1 MVGCNSY
8 SGISGSGLGCMIR
21 PTFLWQH
28 CPQINLTPVGI
39 PLVFFSDCLDPASP
53 RAMEWSSEGML
64 EQSADIRP
72 SRTNSPGRQD
82 EPTLTEA
89 ALALV
94 NDNAKGGAAVVA
106 PVHEEP
112 PKVEPPTPTEDIAE
126 LQNILNELYAG
137 PLQPEA
143 QGSVKPPID
152 ISSLL
157 TTPAGSRKKF
167 VQYNAE
173 AEQVRA
179 TVSRSNPCGLESRNL
194 VEVFYVCHIF
204 ACSNPI

>member
-1 MVGCNSY
+1 
-8 SGISGSGLGCMIR
+8 
-21 PTFLWQH
+21 
-28 CPQINLTPVGI
+28 
-39 PLVFFSDCLDPASP
+39 
-53 RAMEWSSEGML
+53 MEWSSEGML

-94 NDNAKGGAAVVA
+94 NDDAKGGVALVA

-112 PKVEPPTPTEDIAE
+112 PKVEPPTEDLAE
-126 LQNILNELYAG
+126 LQSYLDEYLGDG

-143 QGSVKPPID
+143 QGSIKPPID
-152 ISSLL
+152 IPSSL

-173 AEQVRA
+173 AEQVRPS
-179 TVSRSNPCGLESRNL
+179 TYGSNPSVASSHET
-194 VEVFYVCHIF
+194 
-204 ACSNPI
+204 